1 MHLFQRDS
9 HPLLVKNST
18 PQPIPARNPG
28 RRAVCLAAMVSLGFA
43 AGLAGAQ
50 GVYMSKAQTLAS
62 AGRLSAR
69 DDGIEAQVLSSTPA
83 LSLNPEAFSKVRE
96 KAITNDSQELL
107 RLAIA
112 LKAEIDQSPGAQPS
126 ADAIEKVRE
135 IEKLAKDVKKR
146 MAVSLARYPR

>member
-18 PQPIPARNPG
+18 PQPIPARIPG

-50 GVYMSKAQTLAS
+50 GYMSKAQTLVS

-83 LSLNPEAFSKVRE
+83 LSLNPEAFNKVRE